1 MAVKRHCNF
10 TMKEAKKFL
19 KYKDL
24 TIAVQCMWNVKTM
37 VTQVVIVGT
46 GSISKSF
53 IKYLTNIPRRKT
65 SRNYRKRPY

>member
-1 MAVKRHCNF
+1 MR
-10 TMKEAKKFL
+10 EAKKFL
-19 KYKDL
+19 KYEDL

-53 IKYLTNIPRRKT
+53 MKYLPTYLEERHQGTTENSHT
-65 SRNYRKRPY
+65 DH